1 MELSRL
7 YYGKGGEKKFQLFLK
22 KNEERILSLLPEGIS
37 TELSVFFLSR
47 GELKDRKLLEA
58 LSLVR
63 GMSVTECGERILSAY
78 PLFGSGKEERGNYSV
93 EFFPFLFSLI
103 SKGMVPSRYQR
114 FISSSAFTSLFPW
127 RDSSLVTY
135 EAEKTIEALLSFG
148 LISKNSNKLILDKK
162 AALTFMEKDELYR
175 LAHVLSPSPSA
186 SDRQKTKDFISLALL
201 INGVEEDRIHALL
214 AFISSVTGSSISLST
229 LIGFSILREEDG
241 KYTASD
247 IFGEKGKA
255 IVSGDMT
262 ISSRFS
268 SYPRIFLIAEPV
280 KADSL
285 NQWTITRSGIR
296 TALDW
301 GMKGEDI
308 IAALSSCSSSP
319 IPESVVDRILSWIKE
334 YERVHIERGV
344 MVTVDERLSAILEA
358 LPALSCHIIS
368 HPSPCCFFMNG
379 ENEEE
384 WRAVLSSLGMDM
396 LPETVGPLF
405 NDEHNPPI
413 LSTLSPSPTLPLH
426 RAVEYNEVEYGKTL
440 SNTKEEPQRS
450 LVESHLLF
458 SSKSTIQLEW
468 VDGLFYEEKRET
480 TLSTIAD
487 GDCLIIEWVD
497 GSTMIRR
504 PLSLKE
510 DGEEAILITDKGDLK
525 FSKIW
530 RLAPLPGFIRR
541 EDSDSLDSDNL

>member
-7 YYGKGGEKKFQLFLK
+7 YYGKGGEKKFQLFLR
-22 KNEERILSLLPEGIS
+22 KNEERILSLLPDDIS

-63 GMSVTECGERILSAY
+63 GMSVTESGERILSAY

-114 FISSSAFTSLFPW
+114 FISSSAFTTLFPW

-148 LISKNSNKLILDKK
+148 LIAKNSNKLILDKK

-186 SDRQKTKDFISLALL
+186 SDRQKTKDFISLSLL
-201 INGVEEDRIHALL
+201 INGVEEDKIHALL

-268 SYPRIFLIAEPV
+268 SYPRIFLISEPV

-334 YERVHIERGV
+334 YERVHIVRGV

-541 EDSDSLDSDNL
+541 EDPDSLDSGNL

>member
-7 YYGKGGEKKFQLFLK
+7 YYGKGGEKKFQLFLR
-22 KNEERILSLLPEGIS
+22 KNEERILSLLPDDIS

-63 GMSVTECGERILSAY
+63 GMSVTESGERILSAY

-103 SKGMVPSRYQR
+103 SKGMVPFRYQR

-148 LISKNSNKLILDKK
+148 LIAKNSNKLILDKK

-384 WRAVLSSLGMDM
+384 WRDVLSSLGMDM

-510 DGEEAILITDKGDLK
+510 DGEEAILVTDKGDLK

>member
-7 YYGKGGEKKFQLFLK
+7 YYGKGGEKKFQLFLR
-22 KNEERILSLLPEGIS
+22 KNEERILSLLPDDIS

-63 GMSVTECGERILSAY
+63 GMSVTESGERILSAY

-148 LISKNSNKLILDKK
+148 LIAKNSNKLILDKK

-268 SYPRIFLIAEPV
+268 SYPRIFLLSEPV

-334 YERVHIERGV
+334 YERVHIVRGV

-358 LPALSCHIIS
+358 LPALSCHILS

-541 EDSDSLDSDNL
+541 EDPDSLDSDNL

>member
-7 YYGKGGEKKFQLFLK
+7 YYGKGGEKKFQLFLR

-63 GMSVTECGERILSAY
+63 GMSVTESGERILSAY

-103 SKGMVPSRYQR
+103 SKGMVPARYQR

-148 LISKNSNKLILDKK
+148 LIAKDSNKLILDKK

-186 SDRQKTKDFISLALL
+186 SDRQKTKDFISLSLL
-201 INGVEEDRIHALL
+201 INGVEEDKIHALL

-229 LIGFSILREEDG
+229 LIGFTIWREEDG
-241 KYTASD
+241 KHTASD

-268 SYPRIFLIAEPV
+268 SYPRIFLISEPV

-319 IPESVVDRILSWIKE
+319 IPESVIDRILSWIKE
-334 YERVHIERGV
+334 YERVHIVRGV

-510 DGEEAILITDKGDLK
+510 DGEEAILVTDKGDLK

-541 EDSDSLDSDNL
+541 EDPDSLDSDNL

>member
-7 YYGKGGEKKFQLFLK
+7 YYGKGGEKKFQLFLR

-63 GMSVTECGERILSAY
+63 GMSVTESGERILSAY

-148 LISKNSNKLILDKK
+148 LIAKNSNKLILDKK

-186 SDRQKTKDFISLALL
+186 SDRQKTKDFISLSLL
-201 INGVEEDRIHALL
+201 INGVEEDKIHALL

-334 YERVHIERGV
+334 YERVHIVRGV

-405 NDEHNPPI
+405 NDEYNPPI

-426 RAVEYNEVEYGKTL
+426 RAVEYNEVEYGKIL

-510 DGEEAILITDKGDLK
+510 DGEEAILVTDKGDLK

-541 EDSDSLDSDNL
+541 EDPDSLDSGNL

>member
-7 YYGKGGEKKFQLFLK
+7 YYGKGGEKKFQLFLR

-63 GMSVTECGERILSAY
+63 GMSVTESGERILSAY

-148 LISKNSNKLILDKK
+148 LIAKNSNKLILDKK

-268 SYPRIFLIAEPV
+268 SYPRIFLISEPV

-334 YERVHIERGV
+334 YERVHIVRGV

-384 WRAVLSSLGMDM
+384 WRDVLSSLGMDM

-487 GDCLIIEWVD
+487 GDCLLIEWVD

-510 DGEEAILITDKGDLK
+510 DGEEAILVTDKGDLK

-541 EDSDSLDSDNL
+541 EDPDSLDSGNL

>member
-7 YYGKGGEKKFQLFLK
+7 YYGKGGEKKFQLFLR
-22 KNEERILSLLPEGIS
+22 KNEERILSLLPDDIS

-63 GMSVTECGERILSAY
+63 GMSVTESGERILSAY

-103 SKGMVPSRYQR
+103 SKGMVPARYQR

-148 LISKNSNKLILDKK
+148 LIAKNSNKLILDKK

-268 SYPRIFLIAEPV
+268 SYPRIFLISEPV

-319 IPESVVDRILSWIKE
+319 IPESVIERILSWIKE
-334 YERVHIERGV
+334 YERVHIVRGV

-510 DGEEAILITDKGDLK
+510 DGEEAILVTDKGDLK

-541 EDSDSLDSDNL
+541 EDPDSLDSGNL

>member
-7 YYGKGGEKKFQLFLK
+7 YYGKGGEKKFQLFLR

-63 GMSVTECGERILSAY
+63 GMSVTESGERILSAY

-148 LISKNSNKLILDKK
+148 LIAKNSNKLILDKK
-162 AALTFMEKDELYR
+162 AGLTFMEKDELYR

-186 SDRQKTKDFISLALL
+186 SDRQKTKDFISLSLL
-201 INGVEEDRIHALL
+201 INGVEEDKIHALL

-268 SYPRIFLIAEPV
+268 SYPRIFLISEPV

-334 YERVHIERGV
+334 YERVHIVRGV

>member
-7 YYGKGGEKKFQLFLK
+7 YYGKGGEKKFQLFLR
-22 KNEERILSLLPEGIS
+22 KNEERILSLLPDDIS

-63 GMSVTECGERILSAY
+63 GMSVTESGERILSAY

-148 LISKNSNKLILDKK
+148 LIAKNSNKLILDKK
-162 AALTFMEKDELYR
+162 AGLTFMEKDELYR

-186 SDRQKTKDFISLALL
+186 SDRQKTKDFISLSLL
-201 INGVEEDRIHALL
+201 INGVEEDKIHALL

-268 SYPRIFLIAEPV
+268 SYPRIFLISEPV

>member
-7 YYGKGGEKKFQLFLK
+7 YYGKGGEKKFQLFLR

-63 GMSVTECGERILSAY
+63 GMSVTESGERILSAY

-103 SKGMVPSRYQR
+103 SKGMVPARYQR

-148 LISKNSNKLILDKK
+148 LIAKNSNKLILDKK

-186 SDRQKTKDFISLALL
+186 SDRQKTKDFISLSLL
-201 INGVEEDRIHALL
+201 INGVEEDKIHALL

-334 YERVHIERGV
+334 YERVHIVRGV

-426 RAVEYNEVEYGKTL
+426 RAVEYNEVEYGKIL

-450 LVESHLLF
+450 LVESHILF

-487 GDCLIIEWVD
+487 GDCLLIEWVD

-510 DGEEAILITDKGDLK
+510 DGEEAILVTDKGDLK

-541 EDSDSLDSDNL
+541 EDPDSLDSGNL

>member
-7 YYGKGGEKKFQLFLK
+7 YYGKGGEKKFQLFLR

-47 GELKDRKLLEA
+47 GELNDRKLLEA

-63 GMSVTECGERILSAY
+63 GMSVTESGERILSAY

-148 LISKNSNKLILDKK
+148 LIAKDSNKLILDKK

-186 SDRQKTKDFISLALL
+186 SDRQKTKDFISLSLL
-201 INGVEEDRIHALL
+201 INGVEEDKIHALL

-268 SYPRIFLIAEPV
+268 SYPRIFLLSEPV

-334 YERVHIERGV
+334 YERVHIVRGV

-541 EDSDSLDSDNL
+541 EDPDSLDSGNL

>member
-7 YYGKGGEKKFQLFLK
+7 YYGKGGEKKFQLFLR

-63 GMSVTECGERILSAY
+63 GMSVTESGERILSAY

-148 LISKNSNKLILDKK
+148 LIAKNSNKLILDKK

-268 SYPRIFLIAEPV
+268 SYPRIFLISEPV

-334 YERVHIERGV
+334 YERVHIVRGV

-358 LPALSCHIIS
+358 LPALSCHILS

-530 RLAPLPGFIRR
+530 RLTPLPGFIRR
-541 EDSDSLDSDNL
+541 EDPDSLDSGNL